1 MKCCQWGPLQR
12 YWHHPS
18 MVPVAAPS
26 AVAVAAVSVSVVRL
40 SLVATAARRENER
53 MTLTTESTI
62 HMHVEPL

>member
-1 MKCCQWGPLQR
+1 
-12 YWHHPS
+12 

-26 AVAVAAVSVSVVRL
+26 AVAAAAVSVSVVRL
-40 SLVATAARRENER
+40 SLVATAARREKGNSER